1 MLSKYVNFVL
11 RILMRNLIRIA
22 KITLQFRKT
31 LFLNLGFNIL
41 GMLFSIFSFAMIIPL
56 LRIIFNSS
64 MDVFQKMV
72 QSHNG
77 VFSWSKE
84 GILNFINFNLAQY
97 AINHGRYSTLIV
109 ICSFLVLMVFL
120 KNTFTFLSTF
130 FLSDLVQSSI
140 KSLRDLMYQKI
151 LILPLKFFSDE
162 KKGNLLSM
170 FSADLKEV
178 ELSIKATTN
187 AIFKDPFYVIGYFLT
202 LFIISFKL
210 TIFILLFLPIAGF
223 IISKISNGLRKRSQ
237 KGQEQLGRILSLTE
251 ETIFGLRIIK
261 SFNAQNFIKNRF
273 NNSSYSLY
281 QLMLGINRR
290 VYLASPVS
298 EFLGVLATS
307 GVLLYGGN
315 LVFKSEIQPD
325 VFIGYLILFSQLISP
340 FKSVSKAIYDSSQGI
355 AALERIEKITLEK
368 KIIPDIELEV
378 EEFNFSKE
386 ISFNEVSFK
395 YEKEEV
401 LHKISFKISKG
412 ETIAIVG
419 HSGAGKS
426 TIADLLIRFYDVN
439 SGVIKIDDKNIQ
451 EISLK
456 QLRNLMGVV
465 TQESILFNDS
475 VMNNI
480 GLGVK
485 EINQNQVV
493 KSCQMANA
501 HDFIESMEDKYNTQI
516 GDAGNKLS
524 GGEKQRLSIARAI
537 YKNPEILIL
546 DEATS
551 SLDTKSEKSVQQ
563 ALDRLMKNRT
573 SLVIAHRLSTIQNA
587 DKIIVLDKGRIVEM
601 GNHKELID
609 KNNFYKKFIDMQSF
623 N

>member
-1 MLSKYVNFVL
+1 MK
-11 RILMRNLIRIA
+11 NLLRIA
-22 KITLQFRKT
+22 KITLQFRKS

-41 GMLFSIFSFAMIIPL
+41 GMFFSIFSFAMIIPL

-72 QSHNG
+72 NSYNG
-77 VFSWSKE
+77 IFNWSKE
-84 GILNFINFNLAQY
+84 GIVDFVNFSLAQY
-97 AINHGRYSTLIV
+97 AINNGRYSTLIL
-109 ICSFLVLMVFL
+109 ICGFLVLMVFL

-140 KSLRDLMYQKI
+140 KSLRDLMYQKV
-151 LILPLKFFSDE
+151 LTLPLKFFSDE

-170 FSADLKEV
+170 FSADLKEI

-210 TIFILLFLPIAGF
+210 TIFIVLFLPFAGF

-237 KGQEQLGRILSLTE
+237 KGQENLGSILSLTE
-251 ETIFGLRIIK
+251 ETLFGLRIIK
-261 SFNAQNFIKNRF
+261 SFNAQKFMKNRF
-273 NNSSYSLY
+273 NDKSYSLY
-281 QLMLGINRR
+281 SIMLGINRR

-315 LVFKSEIQPD
+315 LVFKGEIQPD

-340 FKSVSKAIYDSSQGI
+340 LKSISKAIYDSSQGI

-368 KIIPDIELEV
+368 KIIQDV
-378 EEFNFSKE
+378 ESNEEKFIFSKE
-386 ISFNEVSFK
+386 ISFNEVFFK
-395 YEKEEV
+395 YDKEDV
-401 LHKISFKISKG
+401 LNNISFKINKG
-412 ETIAIVG
+412 ETVAIVG

-426 TIADLLIRFYDVN
+426 TIADLLIRFYDVQ
-439 SGVIKIDDKNIQ
+439 SGTIKIDDINIQ
-451 EISLK
+451 ELSLG
-456 QLRNLMGVV
+456 QLRDLMGVV

-475 VMNNI
+475 VINNI
-480 GLGVK
+480 GLGLK
-485 EINQNQVV
+485 EIDHNQVI
-493 KSCQMANA
+493 KSSQMANA
-501 HDFIESMEDKYNTQI
+501 HDFIENMGEKYHTQI
-516 GDAGNKLS
+516 GDGGNKLS

-551 SLDTKSEKSVQQ
+551 SLDTKSEKSVQE

-587 DKIIVLDKGRIVEM
+587 DKIIVLDKGKIVEM
-601 GNHKELID
+601 GSHQELIK
-609 KNNFYKKFIDMQSF
+609 KNNFYKNFIDMQSF
-623 N
+623 S

>member
-1 MLSKYVNFVL
+1 MK
-11 RILMRNLIRIA
+11 NLLRIA
-22 KITLQFRKT
+22 KITLQFRKS

-41 GMLFSIFSFAMIIPL
+41 GMFFSIFSFAMIIPL

-72 QSHNG
+72 NSYNG
-77 VFSWSKE
+77 IFNWSKE
-84 GILNFINFNLAQY
+84 GIVDFVNFSLAQY
-97 AINHGRYSTLIV
+97 AINNGRYSTLIL
-109 ICSFLVLMVFL
+109 ICGFLVLMVFL
-120 KNTFTFLSTF
+120 KNIFTFLSTF

-140 KSLRDLMYQKI
+140 KSLRDLMYQKV

-170 FSADLKEV
+170 FSADLKEI

-210 TIFILLFLPIAGF
+210 TIFIVLFLPFAGF
-223 IISKISNGLRKRSQ
+223 IISKISNGLRKRSH
-237 KGQEQLGRILSLTE
+237 KGQENLGSILSFIE
-251 ETIFGLRIIK
+251 ETLFGLRIIK
-261 SFNAQNFIKNRF
+261 SFNAQKFMKNRF
-273 NNSSYSLY
+273 NDKSYSLY
-281 QLMLGINRR
+281 SIMLGINRR

-315 LVFKSEIQPD
+315 LVFKGEIQPD

-340 FKSVSKAIYDSSQGI
+340 FKSISKAIYDSSQGI
-355 AALERIEKITLEK
+355 AALERIEKITLEN
-368 KIIPDIELEV
+368 KIIKDV
-378 EEFNFSKE
+378 ESKEEKFIFSKE
-386 ISFNEVSFK
+386 ISFNKVFFK
-395 YEKEEV
+395 YDKEEV
-401 LHKISFKISKG
+401 LNNISFKINKG
-412 ETIAIVG
+412 ETVAIVG

-426 TIADLLIRFYDVN
+426 TIADLLIRFYDVQ
-439 SGVIKIDDKNIQ
+439 SGTIKIDDINIQ
-451 EISLK
+451 ELSLG
-456 QLRNLMGVV
+456 QLRDLMGVV

-475 VMNNI
+475 VINNI
-480 GLGVK
+480 GLGLK
-485 EINQNQVV
+485 EIDHNQVI
-493 KSCQMANA
+493 KSSQMANA
-501 HDFIESMEDKYNTQI
+501 HDFIENMGGKYHTQI
-516 GDAGNKLS
+516 GDGGNKLS

-551 SLDTKSEKSVQQ
+551 SLDTKSEKSVQE
-563 ALDRLMKNRT
+563 ALERLMKNRT

-587 DKIIVLDKGRIVEM
+587 DKIIVLDKGKIVEM
-601 GNHKELID
+601 GSHQELIK
-609 KNNFYKKFIDMQSF
+609 KNNFYKNFIDMQSF
-623 N
+623 S